1 MIRRTA
7 ALIGFLAVAGLAVPA
22 HAQTATN
29 DFSYSPEAQVRGK
42 VISITGQ
49 CVDTEEL
56 AVSVQE
62 GADGNGSFVFSKTF
76 PAETGAKI
84 SGSITVPDDAPFGSY
99 VITAVCRTGTYQ
111 PFTQN
116 GPFAVVEKVGATT
129 TTTAASGA
137 TTTSS
142 SSTTSTTVEDTGP
155 TTTAYQPTE
164 LATDVEGTT
173 ETTIDGETT
182 TTVDEFAASRKDD
195 DDSIGPLLLVIGVVP
210 LVLAVGAIALAM
222 RRRGTTPAG

>member
-7 ALIGFLAVAGLAVPA
+7 ALIGFLAIAGLAVPA
-22 HAQTATN
+22 HAQTAEN
-29 DFSYSPEAQVRGK
+29 DFSYSPDTQVRGK
-42 VISITGQ
+42 TISVTGQ

-99 VITAVCRTGTYQ
+99 VITAVCRTGSYQ
-111 PFTQN
+111 PFTEN
-116 GPFAVVEKVGATT
+116 GPFAVVDKIGATT
-129 TTTAASGA
+129 TTTAAPKA

-142 SSTTSTTVEDTGP
+142 STSTTVEDTGP
-155 TTTAYQPTE
+155 TTTAYKPTE
-164 LATDVEGTT
+164 LQTDVDSAT
-173 ETTIDGETT
+173 ETTISDETT

-195 DDSIGPLLLVIGVVP
+195 DDSIGPLLLVIGAVP

-222 RRRGTTPAG
+222 RRRGATSAE